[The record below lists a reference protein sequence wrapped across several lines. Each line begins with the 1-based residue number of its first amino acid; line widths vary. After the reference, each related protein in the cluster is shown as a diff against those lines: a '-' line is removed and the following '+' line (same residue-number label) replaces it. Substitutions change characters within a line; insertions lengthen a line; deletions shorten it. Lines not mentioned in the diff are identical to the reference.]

1 MHNLDVAC
9 DFQSGDIL
17 TSEDSDDLCSLLLS
31 IDSPYDD
38 WSVV

>member
-1 MHNLDVAC
+1 MHNLAVAC
-9 DFQSGDIL
+9 NLQSRGIL

-31 IDSPYDD
+31 IDTPYDD